1 MRFTDDIFEV
11 FFLFLTDIH
20 ILDHFIELSLFSLLF
35 LSLLLRIDLRVYKL
49 IILSKSKLTILIS
62 STSIYLVIVS

>member
-1 MRFTDDIFEV
+1 MRFVDDIFEV

-35 LSLLLRIDLRVYKL
+35 LSLLLRIGLRVYKL